1 MKKKKENKNT
11 LIGIFGILVLFLTG
25 MLFLTKF
32 IWDEYRQT
40 IISQQEQQMLLIT
53 QSVTDHMS
61 SMVESANDDL
71 NIICGLLELYEDEVE
86 SPEEKQFMSRQT
98 AKIATGEKDFE
109 SNLNFFDKD
118 GDLIEQVKEQKFIK
132 QLFQT
137 QYSDDVM
144 LSVYMD
150 EEGFTFLTFD
160 KVLGNGKR
168 VQLVVNLMKYY
179 ERLIASIRMGNNG
192 YLLAKTSDGTI
203 IMHPSKEQLGID
215 VISGRKKMYPDI
227 DLRDLELMIGKQK
240 KGEEGVSEYY
250 SYWWMEESLPRVKKI
265 AAYTPLRF
273 VQDFFIISS
282 VIDYDEIYVPVAE
295 GVVKIS
301 VMLLIVFLSVLA
313 ILAAFYFIMRGKAK
327 DQAEIAYLKELN
339 ATLEELQRSEEKIAH
354 QQRLQIIGTMTSGIA
369 HEFNNL
375 LTPIM
380 CYAGMMLGEM
390 DEDDENYPDVKEIY
404 DASEKAKEI
413 ILQISALSRK
423 NMETT
428 FKYIT
433 AKNMLTRSLKM
444 VRSICPENITLKV
457 QMNLEDQ
464 GFLGN
469 ETQMNQMMLN
479 LCVNGFHAIGREV
492 GKMKVQADIVTSSQ
506 IKSAHPVLQP
516 DEIFKEFIRIRIS
529 DNGCGMSPE
538 VVRQIFNPFF
548 TTKKTGQG
556 TGLGLTV
563 VDNIIVSHRG
573 LIVVDSEE
581 KKGTVFTIY
590 IPVSQESE
598 EALSGPETIRE
609 ISGISLLIIDNNPK
623 VVRLMERGFKKLDLT
638 VDTCSNTKEILDAIR
653 KKRYDFLMVDYNMSG
668 TSGLSVSMAAK
679 SIWPDIKIIVAT
691 SILRKEII
699 EAKKDKVIDSYIE
712 KPVAC
717 QQILKIIYE
726 LEKKTGHSSSW
737 AVKNSQ

>member
-1 MKKKKENKNT
+1 MKKKKGNKRT

-25 MLFLTKF
+25 MLFLTRL

-40 IISQQEQQMLLIT
+40 IIHQQEQQMLLIT

-61 SMVESANDDL
+61 SMIESSKDDL
-71 NIICGLLELYEDEVE
+71 NIICGMLELFEKEAE
-86 SPEEKQFMSRQT
+86 NLEERQYMSRQT
-98 AKIATGEKDFE
+98 AAIATGEKDFI
-109 SNLNFFDKD
+109 SNLNIFDQEGRLND
-118 GDLIEQVKEQKFIK
+118 QVKKQRFET
-132 QLFQT
+132 QLFKT
-137 QYSDDVM
+137 PFSEEVM

-150 EEGFTFLTFD
+150 EEGYTFLTFD
-160 KVLGNGKR
+160 KTLGSGKR
-168 VQLVVNLMKYY
+168 VQLVVDLMRYY

-215 VISGRKKMYPDI
+215 VISGRKELYPGI
-227 DLRDLELMIGKQK
+227 DLRDLELMIEKQK

-250 SYWWMEESLPRVKKI
+250 SYWWMDEALPRVKKI
-265 AAYTPLRF
+265 AAYTPLSF
-273 VQDFFIISS
+273 SKDFFIISS
-282 VIDYDEIYVPVAE
+282 VIDYDEIYVPLAE

-301 VMLLIVFLSVLA
+301 VMLFIVFLSVLA
-313 ILAAFYFIMRGKAK
+313 ILSALYFIMRGKAK
-327 DQAEIAYLKELN
+327 DQEEIAYLKELN

-380 CYAGMMLGEM
+380 GYAGMMLGEM
-390 DEDDENYPDVKEIY
+390 EESDENYQDVKEIY

-444 VRSICPENITLKV
+444 VRSICPENVTLVEGIDLK
-457 QMNLEDQ
+457 DQ

-479 LCVNGFHAIGREV
+479 LCVNGFHAIARETGEMRILADTV
-492 GKMKVQADIVTSSQ
+492 GAAA
-506 IKSAHPVLQP
+506 IKTEHPELKP
-516 DEIFKEFIRIRIS
+516 EEIFGDFIRIRIT
-529 DNGCGMSPE
+529 DTGCGMTQE
-538 VVRQIFNPFF
+538 VKRQIFNPFF
-548 TTKKTGQG
+548 TTKQTGQG

-573 LIVVDSEE
+573 LIAVDSEE
-581 KKGTVFTIY
+581 QKGTTFTVY
-590 IPVSQESE
+590 LPVSQESE
-598 EALSGPETIRE
+598 TELTKTTAIQE
-609 ISGISLLIIDNNPK
+609 ISDVSLLILDNNPK
-623 VVRLMERGFKKLDLT
+623 VLRLMERGFKKMDMT
-638 VDTCSNTKEILDAIR
+638 VDTCSNTKEFLDVIR
-653 KKRYDFLMVDYNMSG
+653 SKPYDFMMVDYNMAG
-668 TSGLSVSMAAK
+668 TSGLSVSMAAR
-679 SIWPDIKIIVAT
+679 SVWPDVKIIMAT

-699 EAKKDKVIDSYIE
+699 EAKKDGLIDSYIE

-717 QQILKIIYE
+717 QQILKIMYE
-726 LEKKTGHSSSW
+726 LEIKRH
-737 AVKNSQ
+737 